1 MRAAGMRAIRTRSGH
16 PLLEDTMNDTTAH
29 DLTDKVVLVNGAT
42 GGVGSVLTPMLV
54 AAGAKVVLVSR
65 HHDRLEDLAAQVGV
79 PDTHCL
85 LKDTD
90 LRDAAQT
97 REMVTDVISCFGRID
112 AVVNLV
118 GSWAPGKVADTS
130 DEVWAEQL
138 GSNLFTVFHVLREAV
153 PHMTEGGVIVNA
165 GNAEPVEGK
174 GGQLAYAVAKGGV
187 HTLTRSLAL
196 ELKPRGIRVNA
207 ILPRNVDT
215 PGNRALQPN
224 ADPSGWPSAEEV
236 AHVIMLL
243 ISPVA
248 EAVSG
253 ALVPVYGKS

>member
-1 MRAAGMRAIRTRSGH
+1 
-16 PLLEDTMNDTTAH
+16 MNDATAF
-29 DLTDKVVLVNGAT
+29 DLTDKVVLISGAT
-42 GGVGSVLTPMLV
+42 GGIGRVLTPILV

-65 HHDRLEDLAAQVGV
+65 HHDRLEDLAAQVGI

-85 LKDTD
+85 LKDAD
-90 LRDAAQT
+90 LRDPAQT
-97 REMVTDVISCFGRID
+97 REMVADVIDCFGRID
-112 AVVNLV
+112 VVLNLV

-130 DEVWAEQL
+130 DDVWDEQL
-138 GSNLFTVFHVLREAV
+138 GSNLYTVFHVLREAV

-196 ELKPRGIRVNA
+196 ELKPRSIRVNA

-215 PGNRALQPN
+215 PGNRALQPE

-236 AHVIMLL
+236 ARVIMLL
-243 ISPVA
+243 ISSGAGV
-248 EAVSG
+248 VSG
-253 ALVPVYGKS
+253 ALVPVYGGS